1 MVKVKTD
8 LTGKRIKNSML
19 TVIRQAEDF
28 IDPKSGQ
35 HIAQWLCQCDCGSEP
50 ITVRQNNLIRKNPQ
64 KSCGCIKSEVAI
76 ANLGEQRK
84 NNKIDDSRDYGVA
97 WTTNT
102 NKEFYFDLEDI
113 DVVKEYAWREGWDQN
128 GYHYVCTSVHDGNK
142 CNIIKLCKVIT
153 GFDYCEHKDRDPFNN
168 RKENLRPAT
177 HKTNMQNKS
186 MYKNNTS
193 GFTGV
198 SWNKKQQAW
207 QAYIRSNGK
216 NNFLGYFDDF
226 DDAVLARLRGEA
238 KYFDPNF
245 APHRELFKQYNID
258 VSAVKKEPPKLVV
271 SNNTSGVTGVM
282 YSKAHKK
289 WYAQIRYN
297 NKRESS
303 TYYLNKNDAV
313 VARLKLELKYYG
325 YDKAPQRHLFEQ
337 YGIEYNSE
345 EQIKG
350 GDSNE

>member
-76 ANLGEQRK
+76 VNLGEQRK
-84 NNKIDDSRDYGVA
+84 NNKIDDSGDYGVA

-113 DVVKEYAWREGWDQN
+113 DVIKEYAWREGWDQN

-142 CNIIKLCKVIT
+142 CNVIKLCKVIT

-168 RKENLRPAT
+168 KKENLRPAT
-177 HKTNMQNKS
+177 HKTNM
-186 MYKNNTS
+186 
-193 GFTGV
+193 
-198 SWNKKQQAW
+198 
-207 QAYIRSNGK
+207 
-216 NNFLGYFDDF
+216 LGYFDDF
-226 DDAVLARLRGEA
+226 DDAVLARLKGEA

-258 VSAVKKEPPKLVV
+258 VSAIKKEPPKLVV

-282 YSKAHKK
+282 YNKANKK